1 MARVDLDQP
10 LQPSVLDRL
19 LDDQPDKS
27 VDPPKSRGQSLAE
40 LRAAVRR
47 DLEILLNTRHRCR
60 SWHSDLKELKGSL
73 VNYGIPEFTS
83 ANMASDTTREEF
95 RFAIEEV
102 IKRCE
107 PRFQTVEVVLLD
119 NADRLDRTIRFPHR
133 GPDVCRPGARAG
145 GIRFGDGAVDPD
157 GPGEEFGPWLTSFF
171 PTTIAS

>member
-19 LDDQPDKS
+19 LDDNPDRS

-47 DLEILLNTRHRCR
+47 DLEMLLNCRQRCR
-60 SWHSDLKELKGSL
+60 GWHSDLKELKHSL

-83 ANMASDTTREEF
+83 ANMASDTAREDF
-95 RFAIEEV
+95 RSAIEEV
-102 IKRCE
+102 IRRCE

-119 NADRLDRTIRFPHR
+119 NADRLDRTIRFR
-133 GPDVCRPGARAG
+133 IEALMFA
-145 GIRFGDGAVDPD
+145 DPAPEPVVFD
-157 GPGEEFGPWLTSFF
+157 STMEPSTQTVLVKNSAHG
-171 PTTIAS
+171 

>member
-19 LDDQPDKS
+19 LDDHPDKS

-60 SWHSDLKELKGSL
+60 SWHSDLKELKASL
-73 VNYGIPEFTS
+73 LNYGIPEFTS
-83 ANMASDTTREEF
+83 ANMASDTAREEF

-102 IKRCE
+102 IRRCE

-119 NADRLDRTIRFPHR
+119 NADRLDRTIRFR
-133 GPDVCRPGARAG
+133 IEALMFA
-145 GIRFGDGAVDPD
+145 DPAPEPVVFD
-157 GPGEEFGPWLTSFF
+157 SAMEPSTHTVLVKSSAHG
-171 PTTIAS
+171 

>member
-60 SWHSDLKELKGSL
+60 SWHTDLKELKGSL
-73 VNYGIPEFTS
+73 LNYGIPEFTS
-83 ANMASDTTREEF
+83 ANMASDTAREEF

-107 PRFQTVEVVLLD
+107 PRFQSVEVVLLD
-119 NADRLDRTIRFPHR
+119 NADRLDRTIRFR
-133 GPDVCRPGARAG
+133 IEALMYA
-145 GIRFGDGAVDPD
+145 DPAPEPVVFD
-157 GPGEEFGPWLTSFF
+157 SAMEPSTQTVLVKSSAHG
-171 PTTIAS
+171 